1 MQHDNT
7 RLSIAAPDAQVG
19 LIAIIEVDGHI
30 LAAAAAAPATSGRAA
45 HATSVRR
52 PARGP
57 PQSPIRRVRIVVYA
71 AWMQGGCVSRRVTR
85 RCVAGASSHGV

>member
-7 RLSIAAPDAQVG
+7 KLSIADPDAQVG
-19 LIAIIEVDGHI
+19 LIEIEVDDHI

-45 HATSVRR
+45 HATSARR

-71 AWMQGGCVSRRVTR
+71 A
-85 RCVAGASSHGV
+85 

>member
-7 RLSIAAPDAQVG
+7 RISIAAPDAQVG
-19 LIAIIEVDGHI
+19 LIAIEVDGHI
-30 LAAAAAAPATSGRAA
+30 LAAAAAAPATSGRAT
-45 HATSVRR
+45 HATSARR

-71 AWMQGGCVSRRVTR
+71 A
-85 RCVAGASSHGV
+85 

>member
-7 RLSIAAPDAQVG
+7 KLSIADPDAQVG
-19 LIAIIEVDGHI
+19 LIEIEVEVDDHI

-45 HATSVRR
+45 HATSARR

-71 AWMQGGCVSRRVTR
+71 A
-85 RCVAGASSHGV
+85 